1 MPYFGRNIRTA
12 VFGQSH
18 AAAIGVTID
27 GLPAGEA
34 VDAVELEAFMAR
46 RAPEQNRMTTQRR
59 EADRPEIL
67 CGIVDGRTCGAP
79 LTSIIRNG
87 DTRSKD
93 YAAIADLP
101 RPSHAD
107 WPAHVRYGGWQDV
120 RGGGAFSA
128 RLTAPLCIAGGIA
141 MQILA
146 RRGIRIAAHVR
157 SVGAAEDRPYD
168 PMGESSE
175 TIEES
180 LARSPVALS
189 NEAAAAM
196 AAEIEA
202 ARQEADSIG
211 GTVECM
217 ISGLPVGLGGPL
229 FEGLDG
235 RIAQAVFAVPAVK
248 SVEFGEGFG
257 AALLRGSENNNPY
270 GMREGAVTPLTNRA
284 GGIASGMTTGMPV
297 VFRVAL
303 KPTPSIGQSQ
313 HTVSLSGGCDADL
326 RITGRHDPCV
336 VVRAVPQQSSH
347 LTPCSTPPP
356 DYPTPPCA
364 PPMKEELDMKQRFG
378 LIGASLGHS
387 LSPEIHAK
395 LGGYPYDLI
404 ELTEDEVGPFLT
416 SGDFQGLN
424 VTIPYKKTVMKHC
437 TELTPRAAA
446 IGSVNTIVRLPDGGL
461 LGDNTDY
468 AGFAWM
474 VKRAGLSPKGRNAL
488 VLGSG
493 GASLTGCAVL
503 RDLGAASVTTIS
515 RSGPDNYGNLDRHAD
530 AQLIVNTTPVG
541 MHPTCDASPLET
553 LEAFPAL
560 ESVLDIIYNPACTE
574 LMLLARSRGLPTENG
589 LSMLV
594 MQAQA
599 AAERFLGHA
608 LPDAAAEDILKDM
621 TLQFSNLVLLG
632 MPGSGKTK
640 VARRLAELL
649 HRPFVDVDELIVRK
663 AGRSIPDIFAR
674 DGEAHFRDLESKV
687 IEGFSA
693 GHCLVVTTGGG
704 SVLRER
710 NRRLLQRNGL
720 VLWLHRPLEEL
731 PSAGRP
737 VSLARG
743 VEAIFVEREPIFRAL
758 AHRIITSRR
767 LRTQFGRSSEKSRET
782 SDHQRPQHQFSG
794 HSRTG
799 HLRQHDLQGP
809 VRNTRD
815 LVRRCRRLMRTF
827 PVQP

>member
-120 RGGGAFSA
+120 RGGGA
-128 RLTAPLCIAGGIA
+128 
-141 MQILA
+141 
-146 RRGIRIAAHVR
+146 
-157 SVGAAEDRPYD
+157 
-168 PMGESSE
+168 
-175 TIEES
+175 
-180 LARSPVALS
+180 
-189 NEAAAAM
+189 
-196 AAEIEA
+196 
-202 ARQEADSIG
+202 
-211 GTVECM
+211 
-217 ISGLPVGLGGPL
+217 
-229 FEGLDG
+229 
-235 RIAQAVFAVPAVK
+235 
-248 SVEFGEGFG
+248 
-257 AALLRGSENNNPY
+257 
-270 GMREGAVTPLTNRA
+270 
-284 GGIASGMTTGMPV
+284 
-297 VFRVAL
+297 
-303 KPTPSIGQSQ
+303 
-313 HTVSLSGGCDADL
+313 
-326 RITGRHDPCV
+326 
-336 VVRAVPQQSSH
+336 
-347 LTPCSTPPP
+347 
-356 DYPTPPCA
+356 
-364 PPMKEELDMKQRFG
+364 
-378 LIGASLGHS
+378 
-387 LSPEIHAK
+387 
-395 LGGYPYDLI
+395 
-404 ELTEDEVGPFLT
+404 
-416 SGDFQGLN
+416 
-424 VTIPYKKTVMKHC
+424 
-437 TELTPRAAA
+437 
-446 IGSVNTIVRLPDGGL
+446 
-461 LGDNTDY
+461 
-468 AGFAWM
+468 
-474 VKRAGLSPKGRNAL
+474 
-488 VLGSG
+488 
-493 GASLTGCAVL
+493 SLTGCAVL

-515 RSGPDNYGNLDRHAD
+515 RSGLDNYGNLDRHAD

-574 LMLLARSRGLPTENG
+574 LMLLARSRSLPTENG

-693 GHCLVVTTGGG
+693 GHCLVVATGGG

-710 NRRLLQRNGL
+710 NCRLLQRNGL

-767 LRTQFGRSSEKSRET
+767 LRTQFSRSSEKSRET

-799 HLRQHDLQGP
+799 HLRQHNLQGP

-815 LVRRCRRLMRTF
+815 LVRRCRRLMRAF